1 VKSRVFTCKNE
12 GAKGSAVQ
20 ERYGVCWKE

>member
-20 ERYGVCWKE
+20 ERYGVC